1 MTMMTRKLIQLDTI
15 GSTNVYLSE
24 HASMLQEDMVVVVA
38 DYQTSGKGQG
48 HHSWESESGKNL
60 LFSILIHPHHVP
72 IHCQFLLSMA
82 GALSIKRVLDE
93 YVDDI
98 SLKWPNDIYWRDSKL
113 CGTLIKNTVD
123 SQGIKNSIFGIGLN
137 VNQARFLSDAP
148 NPISLFQILKH
159 EVNREKLL
167 GRLIDSFARQIDLLS
182 VDPQKYVVKPYHESL
197 YRKGE
202 AHFYQDSNGIFM
214 AILEGVNEQGQ
225 LLLRDEQRHLRTYSF
240 KEVAFIHTKKKNY

>member
-24 HASMLQEDMVVVVA
+24 HASMSQEDMVVVVA

-72 IHCQFLLSMA
+72 IHRQFLLSMA

-113 CGTLIKNTVD
+113 CGILIENTVD

-137 VNQARFLSDAP
+137 VNQTIFLSDAP

-159 EVNREKLL
+159 AVNREKLL
-167 GRLIDSFARQIDLLS
+167 EQLIDSFARQIGLLS

-225 LLLRDEQRHLRTYSF
+225 LLLRDEQGYLRTYSF

>member
-1 MTMMTRKLIQLDTI
+1 VTIMTRKLIQLDTI

-24 HASMLQEDMVVVVA
+24 HASMFQEDMVVVVA

-72 IHCQFLLSMA
+72 IHHQFLLSMA

-113 CGTLIKNTVD
+113 CGTLIENTVD

-159 EVNREKLL
+159 EMNREKLL
-167 GRLIDSFARQIDLLS
+167 DRLIDSFARQLDLLS
-182 VDPQKYVVKPYHESL
+182 IDPQKYVVKPYHEAL

-202 AHFYQDSNGIFM
+202 AHLYQDSNGIFM

-225 LLLRDEQRHLRTYSF
+225 LLLRDEQGHLRTYSF